1 MTDWTSGYVADI
13 GYTYGY
19 YGELNP
25 TRIKLAFLNA
35 GLAFPEVGTACELG
49 FGQGVSTN
57 FHAAAAVTSWHGTD
71 FNPSQ
76 AGFAQELARIC
87 GSGAH
92 LFDEAFDA
100 FCTRDL
106 PDFDYIGLHGIWSW
120 ISDENRAI
128 IVDCIRRK
136 LKVGGVLYISY
147 NTLPGWSAFAPMR
160 HLMTQHAQIEG
171 ADGAGIVSR
180 INGAIEFTDQ
190 LLAINPAYAR
200 ANPQIADRFEKL
212 KGHNR
217 QYLAHEYFNADWEPM
232 HFSDMNKW
240 LSGAKLSYACS
251 ANLIDSVEAVNFTK
265 EQSEFL
271 KGITDVTFRETV
283 RDFMVNQQF
292 RKDYW
297 VKGPRKINPIHQ
309 AAALRGIRLLL
320 TSQADGIGLK
330 VNTLA
335 GEASLSE
342 AVYKPLIDFMADHKV
357 RSVAQLE
364 EHLVKQGLTLPQII
378 QAVVVMVSLGH
389 LAIAQDEGIASKRLK
404 STQALNT
411 HLMELARSSGDIAFL
426 ASPVTGG
433 GHGVPRFQQIFLL
446 ARQQG
451 HKTPA
456 QWAEFAWMWL
466 KAQGQMLLKDG
477 QPLKTEEENLAELK
491 AQAIDFESK
500 HLPILKALQIA

>member
-1 MTDWTSGYVADI
+1 MSPSG
-13 GYTYGY
+13 
-19 YGELNP
+19 
-25 TRIKLAFLNA
+25 KLCATLW
-35 GLAFPEVGTACELG
+35 
-49 FGQGVSTN
+49 STN
-57 FHAAAAVTSWHGTD
+57 
-71 FNPSQ
+71 
-76 AGFAQELARIC
+76 
-87 GSGAH
+87 
-92 LFDEAFDA
+92 
-100 FCTRDL
+100 
-106 PDFDYIGLHGIWSW
+106 
-120 ISDENRAI
+120 
-128 IVDCIRRK
+128 
-136 LKVGGVLYISY
+136 
-147 NTLPGWSAFAPMR
+147 
-160 HLMTQHAQIEG
+160 
-171 ADGAGIVSR
+171 
-180 INGAIEFTDQ
+180 
-190 LLAINPAYAR
+190 
-200 ANPQIADRFEKL
+200 
-212 KGHNR
+212 
-217 QYLAHEYFNADWEPM
+217 
-232 HFSDMNKW
+232 
-240 LSGAKLSYACS
+240 
-251 ANLIDSVEAVNFTK
+251 
-265 EQSEFL
+265 
-271 KGITDVTFRETV
+271 
-283 RDFMVNQQF
+283 F

-433 GHGVPRFQQIFLL
+433 GHAVPRFQQIFLL

-466 KAQGQMLLKDG
+466 KAQGQTLLKDG

-491 AQAIDFESK
+491 AQAIDFEAK
-500 HLPILKALQIA
+500 HLPILKALHIA